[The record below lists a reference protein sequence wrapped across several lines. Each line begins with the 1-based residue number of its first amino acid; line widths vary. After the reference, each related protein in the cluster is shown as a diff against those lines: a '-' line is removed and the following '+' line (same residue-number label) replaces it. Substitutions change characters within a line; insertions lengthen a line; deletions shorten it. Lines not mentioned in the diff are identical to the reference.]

1 MVGQML
7 LEDEYVINVKVR
19 RPIDGPC
26 PPPPTFTVACHDA
39 RTSEFDVTDYRDLQR
54 GLLPHDKF
62 ALPATEYIGAF
73 TIGPDKQD
81 KVGFNGNSLK
91 PIEWKTQYA
100 PPEDQWD
107 FKKHTS
113 VTMRPGNRKIYTEDS
128 SQEKCLKDPPDSG
141 ALRSLPQVKVYG
153 DDMSLIATNVFK
165 APPKDQESKPS
176 QTGSLYVERIADH
189 CKSTSGELYVP
200 PVQEAK
206 LKDSKIGQAAMR
218 GNSRRTESERILA
231 KMNKKSFP
239 SIVQKPLN
247 PQARENLSCILEN
260 EVVNGKNEMY
270 ESYPRLSLPY
280 NAPAEKAPLKF
291 PTPQECTRHP
301 CPRWN
306 QLNNSVH
313 LSQSS
318 TLFPTTPAGK
328 TRHQSFNVP
337 PSRSD
342 SSSSLPTNLTDC
354 QPHYSSVFPG
364 MSCQLGSSN
373 SFTFHNGHW
382 EQESTDEE
390 YSEGIEF
397 FRTPNSMR
405 NRSPSSRND
414 HSELPILPSMGG
426 QPPGEQSRFHDRRSP
441 FDHKHST
448 PDNYMRNKFDHASL
462 LSASNAEQSYFD
474 GEYAISSATVSD
486 SSPERCVES
495 SLHGKPQRYCEKSFS
510 FDNHH
515 YFVQPT
521 NQSHKNPYTESRNT
535 PTGSILGRNAKYG
548 LPEYY
553 QKSESMIDLDHEKT
567 KSPQH
572 IRFANQ
578 GAVGLGQKENFS
590 RNKTSRGKACDL
602 FLLEPVPARS
612 CYSGGPLPRISLM
625 APAGSA
631 HQQLAQNHH
640 LPPTRTYFPKDVY
653 RQRCAESRV
662 RFQGDHHAGDPNSSR
677 ATLTSQ
683 SSRGSVKSSDARN
696 QLDETDSFARGKE
709 NRSLFADRGSRP
721 DRVVTEDRAHEI
733 NSSFQRKKP
742 GTAMLVTEQPLV
754 FGSTAHLYD
763 NQDGRES
770 LETEDPADK
779 YLFRND
785 STLSANVDQFR
796 QLDRQFPNGFP
807 DFNGQFRTSGGDSAL
822 NGKFKTNGADFFVK
836 NFVKRNNGHFD
847 NLGGFDAGYS
857 SEKSPEEEEPPSCFD
872 IETVPSSRDQT
883 ESPVHEEQT
892 TGISD
897 QVVEEKSLIQQL
909 VEDGVQLTTAT
920 VMNVYPF
927 INEGTLFDVTLEKNS
942 RGLGLSLCGGRES
955 KGPHAGL
962 LRVKKLYPQMPAWL
976 CGQLR
981 VGDIIL
987 EANCTVMTGLTSH
1000 EALEVLRTTRTSG
1013 VHLLLCRPPSGGL
1026 LGDDDVL
1033 ASPTAPTRP
1042 LEVVSTSLL
1051 GEQGAYSDHLMPP
1064 SPHSMCGEF
1073 EVTLAKVKG
1082 SLGFTLRKRDNS
1094 VLGHTIRTLVRDP
1107 ALSDGRIKPGDK
1119 ILSVN
1124 NQDLCGLSH
1133 EEAIAF
1139 LRTTPDVVTIRL
1151 YRDVTQTPVSPL
1163 SPTEPD
1169 PSPLNPKP
1177 LRQEARDMLSDLRK
1191 RASPHSASPGLD
1203 TSHSPSPGNPRRRRL
1218 QKSSTSDV
1226 TKASIVE
1233 RFDMLLEGTEEASQN
1248 PQVCPALAGDRDLTN
1263 RDSCASTLSANST
1276 IISRHASSASTET
1289 NSDASETLRRTRPN
1303 FLDLENRQ
1311 SCTRKTQFSPPHEIE
1326 DSFPSPS
1333 DDDVNYEEY
1342 LDSIGSVDS
1351 APACN
1356 NAQSVSP
1363 SFAYSQPGYQSVN
1376 FGASNYQDHGR
1387 ITGTSSDFTLSSH
1400 LKNTSSKVCQKSGLM
1415 KWKGTYMGQD
1425 ESDQDAD
1432 EEENAA
1438 DCGLAKSR
1446 RKKVV
1451 TIELHRGWNSR
1462 LGFSLKAD
1470 GEATRVVA
1478 VYAGC
1483 VAAKDGRLKVGD
1495 EIISVNDEDVTQ
1507 WSTCD
1512 VIDRLRKTHGKIVLK
1527 VLQQPF

>member
-1 MVGQML
+1 ML
-7 LEDEYVINVKVR
+7 VKVNTEDGI
-19 RPIDGPC
+19 IDFVRLYKFPLQQTC
-26 PPPPTFTVACHDA
+26 N
-39 RTSEFDVTDYRDLQR
+39 YRDL
-54 GLLPHDKF
+54 
-62 ALPATEYIGAF
+62 
-73 TIGPDKQD
+73 
-81 KVGFNGNSLK
+81 
-91 PIEWKTQYA
+91 
-100 PPEDQWD
+100 
-107 FKKHTS
+107 
-113 VTMRPGNRKIYTEDS
+113 
-128 SQEKCLKDPPDSG
+128 
-141 ALRSLPQVKVYG
+141 
-153 DDMSLIATNVFK
+153 
-165 APPKDQESKPS
+165 
-176 QTGSLYVERIADH
+176 
-189 CKSTSGELYVP
+189 
-200 PVQEAK
+200 
-206 LKDSKIGQAAMR
+206 
-218 GNSRRTESERILA
+218 
-231 KMNKKSFP
+231 
-239 SIVQKPLN
+239 
-247 PQARENLSCILEN
+247 
-260 EVVNGKNEMY
+260 
-270 ESYPRLSLPY
+270 
-280 NAPAEKAPLKF
+280 
-291 PTPQECTRHP
+291 P
-301 CPRWN
+301 C
-306 QLNNSVH
+306 
-313 LSQSS
+313 
-318 TLFPTTPAGK
+318 
-328 TRHQSFNVP
+328 
-337 PSRSD
+337 
-342 SSSSLPTNLTDC
+342 
-354 QPHYSSVFPG
+354 
-364 MSCQLGSSN
+364 
-373 SFTFHNGHW
+373 
-382 EQESTDEE
+382 
-390 YSEGIEF
+390 
-397 FRTPNSMR
+397 
-405 NRSPSSRND
+405 
-414 HSELPILPSMGG
+414 
-426 QPPGEQSRFHDRRSP
+426 
-441 FDHKHST
+441 
-448 PDNYMRNKFDHASL
+448 
-462 LSASNAEQSYFD
+462 
-474 GEYAISSATVSD
+474 
-486 SSPERCVES
+486 
-495 SLHGKPQRYCEKSFS
+495 
-510 FDNHH
+510 
-515 YFVQPT
+515 
-521 NQSHKNPYTESRNT
+521 
-535 PTGSILGRNAKYG
+535 
-548 LPEYY
+548 
-553 QKSESMIDLDHEKT
+553 
-567 KSPQH
+567 
-572 IRFANQ
+572 
-578 GAVGLGQKENFS
+578 
-590 RNKTSRGKACDL
+590 
-602 FLLEPVPARS
+602 
-612 CYSGGPLPRISLM
+612 
-625 APAGSA
+625 
-631 HQQLAQNHH
+631 
-640 LPPTRTYFPKDVY
+640 
-653 RQRCAESRV
+653 
-662 RFQGDHHAGDPNSSR
+662 DHHAGDPNSSR